1 MTALAARATGDGAA
15 DSPAGPPDP
24 GSAAVGGY
32 LPVGPVATV
41 GDPAPQVELTD
52 QHGSAYSLTRART
65 RGPVLLV
72 FFPFAFSG
80 VCTGE
85 MAALRGL
92 DESLAATGTTL
103 VAVSCDQLFALRV
116 FADSLELPFPLLSDF
131 WPHGAV
137 ARSYGVFDAERGCAV
152 RGSFLVDRAGI
163 LRWSVVNP
171 ISAGRDLTAHVS
183 AATALAAELAGS
195 GPLP

>member
-1 MTALAARATGDGAA
+1 MGPAEDGAA
-15 DSPAGPPDP
+15 LIPDTPFGP
-24 GSAAVGGY
+24 GMAAVGGDR
-32 LPVGPVATV
+32 PVGVAATV

-52 QHGSAYSLTRART
+52 QHGSAYSLARART

-85 MAALRGL
+85 MSGL
-92 DESLAATGTTL
+92 LGLHESLAATGTSL

-116 FADSLELPFPLLSDF
+116 FSDSLELPFPLLSDF

-137 ARSYGVFDAERGCAV
+137 ARAYGVFDAERGCAV
-152 RGSFLVDRAGI
+152 RGSFLIDPAGI

-171 ISAGRDLTAHVS
+171 ISAGRDLPAHVT
-183 AATALAAELAGS
+183 AAEVLAAELAGS